1 MDICMCMY
9 PSPRISMIISIC
21 EYIESKSIYEVFFVL
36 VILNIHGCKA
46 SSDLL
51 MQIGIGDIGTI
62 GI

>member
-1 MDICMCMY
+1 MDICMC
-9 PSPRISMIISIC
+9 ISMIISIC